1 MAAKSL
7 PAFENFTM
15 EEGRVCPFASHRVQR
30 ALGLPSAL
38 FALPR
43 APFLLQAADGGCGS
57 INAAAARQSKQSH
70 GKVSRYPGL
79 NQQIAP
85 RAKTRPG
92 LTLQRSP
99 LGVTSEE
106 PPCPD
111 TPRLSPETL
120 SFGKHLLGSIFS
132 QCVPLENSMAHN
144 DQPQDLLGV
153 EASIHLPLF
162 NTVPAEHTGCTDP

>member
-1 MAAKSL
+1 M
-7 PAFENFTM
+7 
-15 EEGRVCPFASHRVQR
+15 CPFASCQVQR
-30 ALGLPSAL
+30 ALGLPPAL

-43 APFLLQAADGGCGS
+43 APFLPQAADGGCES
-57 INAAAARQSKQSH
+57 INAASARQSKQSH

-85 RAKTRPG
+85 REKARPG

-99 LGVTSEE
+99 LGVTLKE

-132 QCVPLENSMAHN
+132 QCVPQQNSTAH

-153 EASIHLPLF
+153 EVSIHPPLS
-162 NTVPAEHTGCTDP
+162 NTVPAKPTGCTDP